1 MIRTTSERKHTIR
14 GLLTVPEIVSMTIMI
29 WNVTA
34 GMALKQKLRP
44 YTLFTS
50 WRPKKRGGM
59 EGRKEKERKREIFET
74 SKHISSDVLLPTRP
88 HHLTLHKIV
97 LQTGEQVFKC
107 ASPWGPS
114 YSHSNQHRTY
124 LSLSEMSYIVF

>member
-1 MIRTTSERKHTIR
+1 MLLKHAMIRTTSERKHTIR

-50 WRPKKRGGM
+50 WRQ
-59 EGRKEKERKREIFET
+59 RET
-74 SKHISSDVLLPTRP
+74 GPGVAPTSSDTSFNKA
-88 HHLTLHKIV
+88 TL
-97 LQTGEQVFKC
+97 
-107 ASPWGPS
+107 SDPS
-114 YSHSNQHRTY
+114 
-124 LSLSEMSYIVF
+124 